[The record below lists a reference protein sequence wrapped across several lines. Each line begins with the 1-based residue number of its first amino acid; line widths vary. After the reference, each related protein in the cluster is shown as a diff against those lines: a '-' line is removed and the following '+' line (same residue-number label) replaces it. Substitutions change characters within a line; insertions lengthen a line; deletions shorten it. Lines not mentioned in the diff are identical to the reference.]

1 VFSAP
6 LLGEML
12 GFPERTLA
20 RSHLPKQPGE
30 HDASVVLPGDP
41 RFGAVTRG
49 FNQRWIADPAYVRLC
64 SGSADVVEAVESAVR
79 AGLRITVRSGG
90 HCYENFAYG
99 NTGGVIVDLSLM
111 NGVYVDAQTGWLV
124 VDAGATLWDVYVQ
137 MYKQHGVTLPG
148 GSCYSVGAG
157 GHITGGGYGL
167 LSRLHGLTIDYLSAV
182 EVVHVDGSGHVR
194 CERFNGKVLGSAE
207 SLMLWGSQ
215 GGGGGNFGIVTK
227 FFFADAP
234 AAPSQVC
241 LASESWSWSDFTVDS
256 FTEFL
261 QSYGQFFVDHKNPGD
276 VFSGLF
282 TLLHLTC
289 APMPS
294 IGLTIQSVG
303 DDPGLI
309 HAFRDAVRPAD
320 VRPEP
325 LFIPVGYHGIPAPTL
340 DVQVTPWLFAT
351 QIFNSSGSPQRGKY
365 KSAYMIGNFTDDEC
379 RAIWHYLRE
388 SRFKNSQ
395 ALLQIDSYGGQVNA
409 VSTEQTAIPQRSS
422 AMKLQ
427 YQTYWIHRDDDEVNL
442 RWIRDFYSAMYGADG
457 PVPDGRLDGCYV
469 NYPDVDLSNWQTL
482 YYKENYTKL
491 QQVKKKWDPL
501 NIFNHAQSIEL
512 PPII

>member
-1 VFSAP
+1 MLLGANALGIRRLSAPGAIRTSGMTLAVGSRQTQRPGQGAAPRRVIDVCRTVTRMRRPVGQYTTSWTRIMRRRALLAVGATAVFSAP

-167 LSRLHGLTIDYLSAV
+167 LSR
-182 EVVHVDGSGHVR
+182 
-194 CERFNGKVLGSAE
+194 
-207 SLMLWGSQ
+207 
-215 GGGGGNFGIVTK
+215 
-227 FFFADAP
+227 
-234 AAPSQVC
+234 
-241 LASESWSWSDFTVDS
+241 
-256 FTEFL
+256 
-261 QSYGQFFVDHKNPGD
+261 
-276 VFSGLF
+276 
-282 TLLHLTC
+282 
-289 APMPS
+289 
-294 IGLTIQSVG
+294 
-303 DDPGLI
+303 
-309 HAFRDAVRPAD
+309 
-320 VRPEP
+320 
-325 LFIPVGYHGIPAPTL
+325 
-340 DVQVTPWLFAT
+340 
-351 QIFNSSGSPQRGKY
+351 
-365 KSAYMIGNFTDDEC
+365 
-379 RAIWHYLRE
+379 
-388 SRFKNSQ
+388 
-395 ALLQIDSYGGQVNA
+395 
-409 VSTEQTAIPQRSS
+409 
-422 AMKLQ
+422 
-427 YQTYWIHRDDDEVNL
+427 
-442 RWIRDFYSAMYGADG
+442 
-457 PVPDGRLDGCYV
+457 
-469 NYPDVDLSNWQTL
+469 
-482 YYKENYTKL
+482 
-491 QQVKKKWDPL
+491 
-501 NIFNHAQSIEL
+501 
-512 PPII
+512 